1 MDKELKDI
9 RTEWLPLGRELGI
22 PNRILKEIDVNHQGD
37 VKRKASEMVRA
48 WLDSTPH
55 AGWQQLIEALREL
68 DHHTLASQIIEAKCT
83 T

>member
-22 PNRILKEIDVNHQGD
+22 PYHTLEEIDVNHQGS
-37 VKRKASEMVRA
+37 VERKASEMVRA
-48 WLDSTPH
+48 WLYRTPD
-55 AGWQQLIEALREL
+55 AGWEQLIEALREL
-68 DHHTLASQIIEAKCT
+68 DHHRLASQIFKAKCT